1 MSFIQTSNLKPQ
13 TSNQGETICA
23 LATVPGGALGIIRI
37 SGEKSLEI
45 FSRIFTKDLTKVK
58 PNTIHYGHIKNGTDI
73 IDEVMVSVF
82 KAPHSYTGEDSAEI
96 SCHGSRYIMNK
107 ILELLVKEGCRMAEP
122 GEFTQ
127 RAFLNGKMDLSQA
140 EAVADLIASENS
152 SQHRLALSQ
161 LRGGIT
167 TRLQELREQLL
178 RLTSLME
185 LELDFSDQDVEF
197 ADRTELF
204 DLLQSLDD
212 HISRLINSF
221 SEGNA
226 IREGIPV
233 AILGAPNVGKS
244 TLLNA
249 LLGDDRAIVSDVQ
262 GTTRDTVE
270 DTVTIGGRLFRF
282 IDTAGLRHT
291 DDTVERMGIERSL
304 RAAERARIVLLVAE
318 PGVPWPDFS
327 PRADQQVI
335 RILNKS
341 DRFQAINGLG
351 LDDLRAQ
358 LLEAVG
364 DSHSSTVIS
373 NARHKEALSLA
384 LDDLRRASEAL
395 HQGIPTD
402 LAGEDLRL
410 CLQHLGEITG
420 GAITSDET
428 LHNIFRHFCIGK

>member
-1 MSFIQTSNLKPQ
+1 MTVSN
-13 TSNQGETICA
+13 GTICA
-23 LATVPGGALGIIRI
+23 IATAPGGAIGIVRV
-37 SGEKSLEI
+37 SGPESVAVTSAL
-45 FSRIFTKDLTKVK
+45 FSKDLTAVAG
-58 PNTIHYGHIKNGTDI
+58 NTLHHGILHAPSGDV
-73 IDEVMVSVF
+73 IDEVVVSLWR
-82 KAPHSYTGEDSAEI
+82 APHSYTGEDCAEI
-96 SCHGSRYIMNK
+96 SCHGSGYVLRRV
-107 ILELLVKEGCRMAEP
+107 LDALCQQGCRMAEP

-140 EAVADLIASENS
+140 EAVADLIAAEND

-161 LRGGIT
+161 LRGGIS
-167 TRLQELREQLL
+167 TRLQELRDRLL
-178 RLTSLME
+178 RLTSLLE

-204 DLLQSLDD
+204 DLLQSLDK
-212 HISRLINSF
+212 HISQLINSF

-226 IREGIPV
+226 IKEGIPV

-270 DTVTIGGRLFRF
+270 DTVTLDGRLFRF

-291 DDTVERMGIERSL
+291 DDTVEQMGIERSL
-304 RAAERARIVLLVAE
+304 RAAERARIVLLVTE
-318 PGVPWPDFS
+318 PGVPYPDFT
-327 PRADQQVI
+327 PRDDQQVI

-341 DRFQAINGLG
+341 DHFQAINGLG
-351 LDDLRAQ
+351 LDGLRER
-358 LLEAVG
+358 LLNAVG
-364 DSHSSTVIS
+364 DTHSSTVIS
-373 NARHKEALSLA
+373 NARHKAALSLA

-395 HQGIPTD
+395 HQGVPAD

-410 CLQHLGEITG
+410 CLHHLGEITG
-420 GAITSDET
+420 GTITSDEI
-428 LHNIFRHFCIGK
+428 LHSIFSHFCVGK